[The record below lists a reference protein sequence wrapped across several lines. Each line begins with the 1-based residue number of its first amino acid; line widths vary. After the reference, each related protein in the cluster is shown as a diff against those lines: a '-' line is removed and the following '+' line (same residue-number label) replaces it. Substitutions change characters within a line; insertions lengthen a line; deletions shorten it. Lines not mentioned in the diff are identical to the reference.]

1 MIFYITGSPPSS
13 PLPSCIFSPFE
24 VEQYP
29 FSKQV
34 CDENEG
40 GCQILPKGISLLQI
54 LLTLLTQ
61 VNYLFIKCFPLLLE
75 LLQIR
80 YAIFSGPSHRLN
92 PYIPHQNSKIDMTG
106 QVKPTCVEPESW
118 NQDMND
124 ITKDCYFGTILF
136 TKKFKILLKILPHPQ
151 SIASDGSTI
160 AEQCSFTLLSHLFQ
174 RANSENPS
182 NQPHE

>member
-29 FSKQV
+29 FSKPI

-54 LLTLLTQ
+54 LLTLLTL

-75 LLQIR
+75 LLQIC
-80 YAIFSGPSHRLN
+80 YAIFSGPSRRPN
-92 PYIPHQNSKIDMTG
+92 PYIPLPNSRMDMTG
-106 QVKPTCVEPESW
+106 QVETTYMDLYDETKVGLQKGHQDDWNHSVCRKWYSIITMHPMRAPHSDACQSESEAWSFLHIQEP
-118 NQDMND
+118 
-124 ITKDCYFGTILF
+124 
-136 TKKFKILLKILPHPQ
+136 
-151 SIASDGSTI
+151 
-160 AEQCSFTLLSHLFQ
+160 LS
-174 RANSENPS
+174 
-182 NQPHE
+182 